1 MRAKVPGVYARDVE
15 TVVQQT
21 FWVAAG
27 EEQARATLARMLAAP
42 AHTGPP
48 QLEAFPSPAPAAIVL
63 HVPAAHAR
71 EAVHFAQLA
80 AAQHPR
86 AQLLLAV
93 DPELDPIWLSTAL
106 AGLRATRIAWPPDPQ
121 ALQAALRRALAG
133 AAPSSAAR
141 RQRDALVARVMRTLG
156 DIALPELERAASG
169 HLTITGER
177 GTGKLLLARTLH
189 AIWDEAEDARA
200 SFVLLAGD
208 PGATAA
214 QLEARLAEAAS
225 RTQRVAICV
234 AEPAAFS
241 HSLQRELA
249 SWVEL
254 GVSGAPISP
263 LDLLWVF
270 LRTEALGALASLDV
284 ALAEICEAPALRI
297 APLRER
303 EGAAVRLAEEWLRES
318 GTPRRALAPSA
329 REAIARDPWPG
340 NARELEAALRRAL
353 RTPGAEPLEAEAF
366 GLASAPA
373 REPRDEPAAAAEIAS
388 RVREFTSVSDEL
400 EAARGS
406 EASERSAPPRRGL
419 EVVFD
424 AHGIPALGSDPEK
437 LTPAGSASPIS
448 LLPDAAAP
456 GVPEAPALSA
466 PAPEQRA
473 EIERAARSEA
483 LRALARAAAHEI
495 AAALPVLRARDEPS
509 AARLARR
516 LARLEAFAR
525 LEFAAAERAAV
536 APVLG
541 ALLEER
547 QRELRAKRILAL
559 RGLEDALPLARGSE
573 TALRFAFGALFDA
586 LLEATPDRASLYL
599 AAGAREGRI
608 EVLLR
613 ASGASALAEDAL
625 DVMLA
630 CDVLARLGAELRCSE
645 SEDRQREVRVV
656 LDSC

>member
-1 MRAKVPGVYARDVE
+1 VPGVYARKVE
-15 TVVQQT
+15 TAVQQT

-27 EEQARATLARMLAAP
+27 EEQARATLARMLGAP

-86 AQLLLAV
+86 AQLLLAA

-141 RQRDALVARVMRTLG
+141 RQRDALVARVTRTLG

-225 RTQRVAICV
+225 RSQRVAICV

-254 GVSGAPISP
+254 GVSGAPVSP
-263 LDLLWVF
+263 LDLFWIF
-270 LRTEALGALASLDV
+270 LRTEALGALAPLDG

-303 EGAAVRLAEEWLRES
+303 EGAAVHLAEEWLRES

-373 REPRDEPAAAAEIAS
+373 REPRDELGAAAEIAS

-424 AHGIPALGSDPEK
+424 VHGISEAGSDLEK
-437 LTPAGSASPIS
+437 ATPAVSAPPIS
-448 LLPDAAAP
+448 LPSDSLPSDSAP
-456 GVPEAPALSA
+456 PRTPEASALTA
-466 PAPEQRA
+466 EQRA

-516 LARLEAFAR
+516 LARLEAFAQ
-525 LEFAAAERAAV
+525 LELAAAERAAV

-559 RGLEDALPLARGSE
+559 RGLEDALPLACGSE
-573 TALRFAFGALFDA
+573 TALRFAFGALFDG

-599 AAGAREGRI
+599 AASAREGRI

-625 DVMLA
+625 DVVLA
-630 CDVLARLGAELRCSE
+630 RDVLARLGAELHCSE
-645 SEDRQREVRVV
+645 TEDRQREVKVV
-656 LDSC
+656 LESC